1 VTAVWSGRRRLPRP
15 AQLWPLVK
23 ARPAQAVP
31 VPDHLSMVST
41 SLTVLAVLCAWLVAQ
56 LLILGGLE
64 HHRAQDRLYAEFRE
78 QLAAAT
84 APVGGIVEPGAP
96 VAVLDVPGLSWN
108 QVVIEGTSSGL
119 LLDAPGHRRDTVL
132 PGQAGVSILYGK
144 ASTFGRP
151 FRAMLDGAAG
161 QKMTVTTGQGELSYT
176 IGEVRRAGD
185 PLPAAPPA
193 GGSRITMV
201 TAEGDGRLG
210 DLAPNRVV
218 YVDATLDA
226 GAFVAPPGR
235 LNAIGPAETAM
246 ASDTSVMPALAL
258 SLGVLAAATVGVI
271 IARRRFGAIRTWL
284 IGAPIVLALAWLSA
298 DLTTYLLPNLL

>member
-1 VTAVWSGRRRLPRP
+1 MFKPRP
-15 AQLWPLVK
+15 AP
-23 ARPAQAVP
+23 AVP
-31 VPDHLSMVST
+31 VPDELSIIST
-41 SLTVLAVLCAWLVAQ
+41 SMTVLAVLCAWLIVQ
-56 LLILGGLE
+56 LLVLGGLE
-64 HHRAQDRLYAEFRE
+64 HDRAQDRLYGEFRE

-84 APVGGIVEPGAP
+84 APVGGIIEPGAP
-96 VAVLDVPGLSWN
+96 VALLSVPGLKWD

-119 LLDAPGHRRDTVL
+119 LLDGPGHRRDTVL
-132 PGQAGVSILYGK
+132 PGQAGVSIVYGK
-144 ASTFGRP
+144 ASTFGKP
-151 FRAMLDGAAG
+151 FKAMLNGASG

-176 IGEVRRAGD
+176 IGAVRRAGD

-210 DLAPNRVV
+210 SLAPNQVV
-218 YVDATLDA
+218 YIDATLDT

-258 SLGVLAAATVGVI
+258 SLGVLAAATVGVMV
-271 IARRRFGAIRTWL
+271 ARRRFGTTRTWL
-284 IGAPIVLALAWLSA
+284 IGAPVVLALAWLTV